1 MNLHDHINNHISAVR
16 LLAEE
21 RDSILALANRI
32 VEVHKAHGT
41 VYIFGNG
48 GSAADSQHFVG
59 ELVGRFSIERTPL
72 RAVCLNSDTSV
83 ITCIANDYSYENV
96 FSRQVQ
102 AFATPK
108 DLFIGFSTSAK
119 SKNVI
124 QALRIAKDLGA
135 EAIMLTGN
143 SASATCLSDLG
154 KLQVMSS
161 DTAIIQECQK
171 VMIHAICYEVDRLIN
186 E

>member
-1 MNLHDHINNHISAVR
+1 MNLYDHIKNHISAVR

-21 RDSILALANRI
+21 RDTILALANRI
-32 VEVHKAHGT
+32 VEVHKGHGT

-59 ELVGRFSIERTPL
+59 ELVGRFSIERAPL

-83 ITCIANDYSYENV
+83 ITCIANDYHYESV

-108 DLFIGFSTSAK
+108 DLFIGLSTSAK

-124 QALRIAKDLGA
+124 QALRKAKELEA
-135 EAIMLTGN
+135 EAIMLTGS
-143 SASATCLSDLG
+143 SASATGLPDLD
-154 KLQVMSS
+154 KLQVRSS

-171 VMIHAICYEVDRLIN
+171 VIIHAICYEVDRLIN